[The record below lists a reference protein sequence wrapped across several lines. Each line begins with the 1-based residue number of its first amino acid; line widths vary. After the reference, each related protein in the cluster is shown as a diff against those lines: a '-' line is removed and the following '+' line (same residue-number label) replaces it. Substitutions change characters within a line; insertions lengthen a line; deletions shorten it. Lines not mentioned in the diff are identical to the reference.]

1 MSSIISRI
9 ARFARSPQGRQAAG
23 KAMRYARSPQGQ
35 QRISQFKSRFGQ
47 GRSSGGTTRRRR
59 IG

>member
-9 ARFARSPQGRQAAG
+9 ARLARSPKGRRVVDQ
-23 KAMRYARSPQGQ
+23 AMRYARSPQGQ
-35 QRISQFKSRFGQ
+35 QRISQAKSRLSQRRAG
-47 GRSSGGTTRRRR
+47 RRR